1 MELLTGLGLAIPA
14 GLNAY
19 IPLLTVAVAQ
29 QFGWIRLEGNYALIG
44 EWWSVALIA
53 VLLIVETIADK
64 VPAVDSVNDAIQTFV
79 RPAAGGLLVA
89 AAGAGNDYVH
99 PAVWVIAGVVL
110 AGGVHAAKA
119 TSRPVVHATTAGF
132 GGPVVSTVEDAAA
145 LAMSVAAILV
155 PVLAVAG
162 LLGVVVLIVWSRKRA
177 RRLAS

>member
-19 IPLLTVAVAQ
+19 IPLLSVAVAQ
-29 QFGWIRLEGNYALIG
+29 QFGWIHLEGNFALIG

-53 VLLIVETIADK
+53 VLLAVEVVADK
-64 VPAVDSVNDAIQTFV
+64 IPAVDSINDAIQTFV

-99 PAVWVIAGVVL
+99 PVVWVVAGVLL

-119 TSRPVVHATTAGF
+119 TTRPAVNVTTAGT
-132 GGPVVSTVEDAAA
+132 GAPLVSTVEDVSALVMSIAAIA
-145 LAMSVAAILV
+145 LPVLAILV
-155 PVLAVAG
+155 
-162 LLGVVVLIVWSRKRA
+162 LLGVAALIVWRRSRTRGPV
-177 RRLAS
+177 

>member
-19 IPLLTVAVAQ
+19 IPLLSVAVAQ
-29 QFGWIRLEGNYALIG
+29 QFGWIRLEGDFALIG
-44 EWWSVALIA
+44 EWWSIALIA
-53 VLLIVETIADK
+53 VLLAVEVVADK

-99 PAVWVIAGVVL
+99 PVVWVVAGVLL

-119 TSRPVVHATTAGF
+119 TSRPVVNATTAGV
-132 GGPVVSTVEDAAA
+132 GAPLVSTIEDVSA
-145 LAMSVAAILV
+145 LAMSIAAIALPVLAILV
-155 PVLAVAG
+155 LLAAVA
-162 LLGVVVLIVWSRKRA
+162 LLVW
-177 RRLAS
+177 RRRRMQRSA